1 MAVYNAEEY
10 VAQSIESILNQT
22 FKNIEFI
29 IIDDGSNDNSSDIIK
44 KYAKKDRRINLIQ
57 NASKLRLPASL
68 NVGIKAAR
76 GKYIARQDADDMS
89 KINRLEEQ
97 FAIME
102 ENNDIALIGTTDKQF
117 DIDGINFCEQSFAE
131 GPGSPNYVDIIKS
144 INNKGGYI
152 FAHGSA
158 MFRREIAIDIGCYNK
173 HFVFGQDREF
183 WLRFHQNGYRIALIN
198 IQLYK
203 QRVHPS
209 GNRLKS
215 LYQKKYKIL
224 LRLAIQE
231 NREVGDEAIH
241 IFNEYVAD
249 LNNKNNYYDP
259 FYMSNYWFTLAKKV
273 AVNRGNIKIFMLYL
287 YRSQTHNNKF
297 NIKIYKLMGC
307 LYLYVR
313 GKFRGASP
321 NKNLKLVYLN

>member
-1 MAVYNAEEY
+1 MAVYNTEEY
-10 VAQSIESILNQT
+10 VAESIESILNQT
-22 FKNIEFI
+22 FENFEFI

-57 NASKLRLPASL
+57 NASNLRLPASL

-76 GKYIARQDADDMS
+76 GKYIARQDADDISMRT
-89 KINRLEEQ
+89 RLEEQ
-97 FAIME
+97 FNIME
-102 ENNDIALIGTTDKQF
+102 ENNDIALIGTTDEQF
-117 DIDGINFCEQSFAE
+117 DIDGIKFCEQSFAE
-131 GPGSPNYVDIIKS
+131 GPGSPNYINIIKS

-173 HFVFGQDREF
+173 HFVFGQDREL

-203 QRVHPS
+203 QRVYPS

-297 NIKIYKLMGC
+297 EIKLYKLMGC

-313 GKFRGASP
+313 GKFRGASR